1 MIFSLIGLVTAFGFD
16 SLGETGFG
24 FSSVSPEDI
33 IVTTSRTSI
42 TLEGFPA
49 DFFMPLNTSVFG
61 NFSFNGG
68 FLNDG
73 LSIIDGD
80 LYAQTL
86 FVVNITALNVT
97 EQNLTITE
105 NLDVLG
111 FGIFGDNVTSEID
124 FCIIG
129 GRCLSTV
136 AGGGGVS
143 ISPWTNDSSQIF
155 IAETFP
161 TFLNASNTLF
171 VNQTLSRVGIGT
183 SLPQQLLNVIGT
195 VNFTS
200 DFWVDET
207 SLFVNATTNRVGI
220 GTRTPDATLNVIG
233 DLNQTQGNFTGN
245 FIHGE
250 MSNNTL
256 TGITITLGVVSQFE
270 NITGLIADSLNGFS
284 FADNTLTTQIP
295 GRYLLQF
302 SLSATSAANS
312 RYRVGVS
319 INNVIQDETLS
330 ETTISAGGNIANVG
344 NGGIIDLAVGDFINL
359 QIADISAPAQ
369 DVVYTIADLDIIRI
383 AE

>member
-1 MIFSLIGLVTAFGFD
+1 MIGLVTAFGFD

-33 IVTTSRTSI
+33 VVLRSETTL
-42 TLEGFPA
+42 TLQGFPA
-49 DFFMPLNTSVFG
+49 EFFMPLNTSVFG

-68 FLNDG
+68 FLNNG
-73 LSIIDGD
+73 VSIIDGD

-86 FVVNITALNVT
+86 FTVNITALNVT

-111 FGIFGDNVTSEID
+111 FGIFGDNVTSQVD
-124 FCIIG
+124 FCIIN

-136 AGGGGVS
+136 TGGGGGTL
-143 ISPWTNDSSQIF
+143 SPWTNNSIQIF
-155 IAETFP
+155 TGETFP
-161 TFLNASNTLF
+161 TFVNITDVVF
-171 VNQTLSRVGIGT
+171 VNRTVPRVGIGT
-183 SLPQQLLNVIGT
+183 SLPLQLLNVVG
-195 VNFTS
+195 VANFTS
-200 DFWVDET
+200 DFWIGED
-207 SLFVNATTNRVGI
+207 LFYVNETTNRIGI

-256 TGITITLGVVSQFE
+256 AGITINLGVVSQFE
-270 NITGLIADSLNGFS
+270 NITGLIANSLNGFL
-284 FADNTLTTQIP
+284 FANDTLTTQIP

-319 INNVIQDETLS
+319 INNVLQDETLS
-330 ETTISAGGNIANVG
+330 EVTIGAGGNIANVG
-344 NGGIIDLAVGDFINL
+344 NGGIVDLLEGDFLNL
-359 QIADISAPAQ
+359 QIADVSAPAQ
-369 DVVYTIADLDIIRI
+369 DVTYTIADLDVIRI
-383 AE
+383 GE